1 VQEKSSTFTQSQ
13 QEKRIM
19 TSKFFNLSVKAGR
32 IDAQQVRLALA
43 IGTLMLFVLG
53 AGAPFASGNG

>member
-1 VQEKSSTFTQSQ
+1 
-13 QEKRIM
+13 M

-43 IGTLMLFVLG
+43 VGTLMLFVLG